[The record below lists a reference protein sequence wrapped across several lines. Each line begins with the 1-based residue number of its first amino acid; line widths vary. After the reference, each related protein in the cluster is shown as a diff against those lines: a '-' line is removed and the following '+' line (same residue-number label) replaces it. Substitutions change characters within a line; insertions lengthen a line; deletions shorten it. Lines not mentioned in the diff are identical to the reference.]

1 MVRSHYYDEFRQVCA
16 VAFCYRVRTYYRFP
30 SFGSTFLRRIRLFW
44 QATQFIFAEE
54 INDWTPE
61 CYNKASKLPA
71 EMPDHLKEYIAN
83 EADSK
88 DDTLWVSCE
97 GYHPSDVEHVGNISY
112 YPQPGFKA
120 VYFPYKESSNYLS
133 PIVAVKFSE
142 PMKDLLITVKCRAW
156 AKNIGTFTTETG
168 RTDFQLMIGQMP
180 RPKQ

>member
-1 MVRSHYYDEFRQVCA
+1 MS
-16 VAFCYRVRTYYRFP
+16 YRVARPNRLRGRASPAAFSRQERPRLYMSQRCCSTQP
-30 SFGSTFLRRIRLFW
+30 SGNSSALR
-44 QATQFIFAEE
+44 A
-54 INDWTPE
+54 P
-61 CYNKASKLPA
+61 P
-71 EMPDHLKEYIAN
+71 
-83 EADSK
+83 

-168 RTDFQLMIGQMP
+168 RTDYQLMIGQMP